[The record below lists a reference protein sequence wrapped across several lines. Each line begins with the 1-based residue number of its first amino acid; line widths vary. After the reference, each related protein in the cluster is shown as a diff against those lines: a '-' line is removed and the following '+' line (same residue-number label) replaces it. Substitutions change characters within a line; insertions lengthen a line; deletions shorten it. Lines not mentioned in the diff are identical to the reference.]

1 MRLAGAVTGEVV
13 SRMTDVALQM
23 VQVRQ
28 HLDKAVPSE
37 EEIQELA
44 ALLLSFLGGGKLE
57 ELLPQLMAH
66 SIYPPEANGGP
77 ECGAAVPPIV
87 RTKAELVHRII
98 RKRIEHPA
106 EADVSPG
113 TATLLMGLLDAPDG
127 TVRQTAAISLRR
139 IALRA
144 GAGPLNSEIV
154 HALHERIFKRQDR
167 NPQIPISLGFIH
179 GPAAFDLLYPAL
191 LREPHGPYRG
201 FVFEGLMVAFAGEGA
216 ETQGDQVTAG
226 MLARRSI
233 ALIDAME
240 LRGVTHGAALQ
251 KIVDAF
257 EDLFGMEDEASW
269 RKSVARNIQ
278 MAAMTVTRG
287 KVLLAAAVK
296 ELREAL
302 LVYVGEA

>member
-1 MRLAGAVTGEVV
+1 
-13 SRMTDVALQM
+13 MTDVALQM

-28 HLDKAVPSE
+28 HLDKAAPSE

-57 ELLPQLMAH
+57 ELLPQLIAQ
-66 SIYPPEANGGP
+66 SIYPPQANGGP
-77 ECGAAVPPIV
+77 EADH
-87 RTKAELVHRII
+87 TKAELVHRII

-106 EADVSPG
+106 EADVSAG
-113 TATLLMGLLDAPDG
+113 TASLLLGLLDAPDAA
-127 TVRQTAAISLRR
+127 VRQTAAISLRR

-144 GAGPLNSEIV
+144 GAGPLSSEIV
-154 HALHERIFKRQDR
+154 HNLHERIFKRQDR
-167 NPQIPISLGFIH
+167 NPQIPIALGFIH
-179 GPAAFDLLYPAL
+179 GPQAFDLLYPAL

-201 FVFEGLMVAFAGEGA
+201 CVFEGLMVAFAGEGA
-216 ETQGDQVTAG
+216 ETQGGQVTAG

-240 LRGVTHGAALQ
+240 LRGLTHGVALQ

-257 EDLFGMEDEASW
+257 EDLFGMEEEAAW
-269 RKSVARNIQ
+269 RKSVSRNIQ
-278 MAAMTVTRG
+278 MASMTVTRG

-296 ELREAL
+296 ELRAAL
-302 LVYVGEA
+302 LAYVDEA